1 MKRNNHIARLLALA
15 ITHAANDAEEQELRQ
30 WAAGSPARQRYLD
43 RLLSDD
49 ARHDDRD
56 QRAAI
61 DIRRPL
67 ADMQA
72 RIVRDL
78 QAIDDLGIHDG
89 WLRRNAT
96 TLLVAASL
104 LVVVGI
110 GITYYRLNQA
120 TRQEQAV
127 ANATTTK
134 AAAIHHGEMKASLT
148 LASGETVD
156 LGTDTLQNNRLLA
169 DAEQHAATIAA
180 AQQLRLTTPAGGEFK
195 VTLEDGTEVWL
206 NADSRLVYPQTFAG
220 NERRVEVAG
229 EAYFKVAKDQERPFY
244 VTCGGQEVRVYGTEF
259 NINTFGD
266 AGEILTTLITGK
278 IALRPTTGEGGEL
291 VLTPGH
297 QAVFANGKA
306 RVKTVDTDVVT
317 SWRQGKFVFED
328 QNLAQIMR
336 TLSRWYN
343 FTYKFHDRKIQRTA
357 FMGSVPRYG
366 SFDEVLRILELSGN
380 IRFEVHGT
388 QVDIYRK

>member
-72 RIVRDL
+72 RIARDL

-96 TLLVAASL
+96 TLLVTASL

-134 AAAIHHGEMKASLT
+134 ADAIHHGEMKASLT

-169 DAEQHAATIAA
+169 DAEKHAATMAA

-195 VTLEDGTEVWL
+195 VTLED
-206 NADSRLVYPQTFAG
+206 
-220 NERRVEVAG
+220 
-229 EAYFKVAKDQERPFY
+229 
-244 VTCGGQEVRVYGTEF
+244 GTEF

-388 QVDIYRK
+388 